1 MFMQLLQYLTI
12 PVSEMFR
19 DPGTSWRCARKWCR
33 CCAPIRRSRSGSPA
47 AARARRCIPWP
58 SCCAR
63 RGLLERTIIYA
74 TDINPHSLDKAKQG
88 IYSMQSMREYTA
100 NYRRPAAARLAE
112 YYTAAYGNAIFD
124 SSLRENV
131 TFADHS
137 LATDSVFSETQLVSC
152 RNVLIYFNKDL
163 QDRALGLFHESLCH
177 RGFLVLGS
185 KESVDFSAYS
195 DVSSRWS
202 SLNGSTVMNG
212 VRAVVIGASAGGVT
226 ALFTVL
232 GALPAGFAIPVLC
245 VLHLPDD
252 RHSQLAEVLQR
263 RLQRPV
269 CEAATRPS
277 RRADLWPGR
286 ATTCRW
292 SGRSLS
298 LSQEAGH
305 FSRPAIDYLFASA
318 ADAYGDGPA
327 GVLLTGANE
336 DGAQGLPTS
345 RTAGPDRRPGPS

>member
-1 MFMQLLQYLTI
+1 M
-12 PVSEMFR
+12 P
-19 DPGTSWRCARKWCR
+19 PTSTRIRWTRPSRASTRCRA
-33 CCAPIRRSRSGSPA
+33 CASTPPTTAGRRRS
-47 AARARRCIPWP
+47 
-58 SCCAR
+58 
-63 RGLLERTIIYA
+63 
-74 TDINPHSLDKAKQG
+74 DF
-88 IYSMQSMREYTA
+88 
-100 NYRRPAAARLAE
+100 AE

-124 SSLRENV
+124 SSLRDNV

-202 SLNGSTVMNG
+202 SPNGSTVMNG

-263 RLQRPV
+263 RLHGR
-269 CEAATRPS
+269 CARHATRPCA
-277 RRADLWPGR
+277 RADLRGR
-286 ATTCRW
+286 AGLPLVGGARRTVAEPGSRGIFRGRPSTTC
-292 SGRSLS
+292 SCP
-298 LSQEAGH
+298 
-305 FSRPAIDYLFASA
+305 RPMPTATACWRA
-318 ADAYGDGPA
+318 ADRC
-327 GVLLTGANE
+327 
-336 DGAQGLPTS
+336 Q
-345 RTAGPDRRPGPS
+345 